1 MCEQYDANQWG
12 WDGAA
17 KRSELAHDARF
28 VLVRGGDGSGS
39 IQAFA
44 HFRFDVND
52 EVHTS
57 RAVVYVWELQ
67 VAEPFQGA
75 GLGRRGPAA
84 ARRRAVP
91 AQLRHADR
99 VQVGLSGLAF
109 YMDKL
114 GYAVDD
120 EDPLRSTIPTSATTF
135 CRGGAAASTPR
146 RLRRGE
152 RAQGDDPAASC
163 ICAALSRRHPKHPT

>member
-1 MCEQYDANQWG
+1 M
-12 WDGAA
+12 
-17 KRSELAHDARF
+17 
-28 VLVRGGDGSGS
+28 V
-39 IQAFA
+39 
-44 HFRFDVND
+44 
-52 EVHTS
+52 
-57 RAVVYVWELQ
+57 AVGLLQ
-67 VAEPFQGA
+67 RVAERFQ
-75 GLGRRGPAA
+75 LNCVMLTVFKSN
-84 ARRRAVP
+84 ARA
-91 AQLRHADR
+91 
-99 VQVGLSGLAF
+99 LAF